1 MSARLAAGLKM
12 ARPVLGSYSTTLF
25 SQNPWVGALLLA
37 ATFYYPQVAISG
49 LTGTIVAL
57 VASRVFGFDRVATD
71 DGRLLFNPMLCSL
84 GLGYW
89 TSVAPIDGL
98 IFGVL
103 LPLVSI
109 SALFVTVFLNHVC
122 MTLTGSASRS
132 IPFCIVAIG
141 LHWVLL
147 GLRLEFEINHLP
159 DMVVPGLPPVLDV
172 WLHSISA
179 ILFSSGV
186 VPGVLMTV
194 ALFLASRISLLN
206 AMVGFLTSLAMISLL
221 GMPMAGSFW
230 LHLNAILCA
239 VAIGGIFFIP
249 SRAALMLAALSAAIC
264 VPVGCAMLRFLPW
277 FDAPILTLP
286 FNVTLLAL
294 NAAMRWREMGRSPRA
309 VVSPGATPEE
319 TVRMD
324 QLYTRRMRDA
334 QLPAV
339 GLPFEGNWVVTQ
351 GFNGGITHLGKWQY
365 ALDFEVAGE
374 SGQAARP
381 DSSRLGDY
389 PSCDAPIISPVAGRI
404 VRVMDDIRDNP
415 IGGNN
420 LADNW
425 GNSVVIEIGP
435 ELFLQLSHFRYRGIK
450 VREGDRV
457 RAGQLLGF
465 LGNSGRS
472 PLPHLHMQMQLLPE
486 IGAPTIPFRLHGY
499 VGSGGRFVFR
509 GLPGEGEMVSGSR
522 PCRWLQD
529 LFAPSEVRSSS
540 YRIFSHNGED
550 HETLVLSREA
560 DGSVLLSTLQQP
572 ASLRGRIINNIF
584 VPLYLSGGHHGILG
598 ALYLAGRIPLGLQ
611 SDVSWEEEVDGLS
624 KKSLGGA
631 AVTGF
636 LAPYFEQPADQ
647 VTGHVSHH
655 DPVAK
660 RSVFTWNFSGGD
672 VLECTCDAEGL
683 CSGRWEHED
692 GWLRFNRVPG
702 ILPEENGASNREIA
716 GFATA

>member
-1 MSARLAAGLKM
+1 MNARLAEGLRM
-12 ARPVLGSYSTTLF
+12 ARPILGSYSTTLF
-25 SQNPWVGALLLA
+25 SQSPWVGALLLA
-37 ATFYYPQVAISG
+37 ATFYHPQVAISG
-49 LTGTIVAL
+49 LVGTIVAL

-159 DMVVPGLPPVLDV
+159 DMVVPGLPPVIDL

-186 VPGVLMTV
+186 VPGLFMTV

-221 GMPMAGSFW
+221 GIPMAGSFW

-264 VPVGCAMLRFLPW
+264 VLVGCAMLRFLPW

-286 FNVTLLAL
+286 FNITLLAV
-294 NAAMRWREMGRSPRA
+294 NTAMRWREAGRLPRA

-324 QLYTRRMRDA
+324 QLYTRRMPDA

-339 GLPFEGNWVVTQ
+339 GLPFEGDWVVTQ

-374 SGQAARP
+374 NGQAARP

-389 PSCDAPIISPVAGRI
+389 PSCDAPITSPVAGRI

-472 PLPHLHMQMQLLPE
+472 PLPHLHMQMQLSPE

-499 VGSGGRFVFR
+499 IGTGRRFVFR
-509 GLPGEGEMVSGSR
+509 GLPGEGELVSGNR
-522 PCRWLQD
+522 PCRWLQES
-529 LFAPSEVRSSS
+529 LAPAEVQSNT
-540 YRIFSHNGED
+540 YRVFSHNGED
-550 HETLVLSREA
+550 HETVVFSREA
-560 DGSVLLSTLQQP
+560 DGSVLLTTLQQP
-572 ASLRGRIINNIF
+572 GSLRGRIINNIF
-584 VPLYLSGGHHGILG
+584 VPLQLSGSRHGMLNTF
-598 ALYLAGRIPLGLQ
+598 YLAGRIPLGLQ
-611 SDVSWEEEVDGLS
+611 SEVSWSEEVDGS
-624 KKSLGGA
+624 RKGSWVA
-631 AVTGF
+631 AAWAGLLV
-636 LAPYFEQPADQ
+636 PYFERPANR
-647 VTGHVSHH
+647 VTGRVSHH
-655 DPVAK
+655 DPAAR
-660 RSVFTWNFSGGD
+660 RSVLIWNFAEGD
-672 VLECTCDAEGL
+672 VLECSYDAEGL
-683 CSGRWEHED
+683 CSGRWEHEA
-692 GWLRFNRVPG
+692 GWLRFNRVS
-702 ILPEENGASNREIA
+702 ETSSESTEVSHREA
-716 GFATA
+716 ADFVAA

>member
-1 MSARLAAGLKM
+1 MRMPLAEGLQRV
-12 ARPVLGSYSTTLF
+12 RPILNSYSTTLF

-37 ATFYYPQVAISG
+37 ATFCFPQVAVTG

-57 VASRVFGFDRVATD
+57 VASRIFGFDRTATD

-89 TSVAPIDGL
+89 TYVAPIDGL

-122 MTLTGSASRS
+122 MTLTGSTARS
-132 IPFCIVAIG
+132 MPFCLVAVG

-147 GLRLEFEINHLP
+147 GLRLEFEMRHLP
-159 DMVVPGLPPVLDV
+159 DIVVPGLPAVVDL

-186 VPGVLMTV
+186 LPGVFMTV
-194 ALFLASRISLLN
+194 ALFLASRISLFN
-206 AMVGFLTSLAMISLL
+206 ALVGFLTSLAMISLL
-221 GMPMAGSFW
+221 GMPLAGSFW

-249 SRAALMLAALSAAIC
+249 SRASLLLAALSAAIC
-264 VPVGCAMLRFLPW
+264 ILVGCAMLRFLPW
-277 FDAPILTLP
+277 LDAPILTLP
-286 FNVTLLAL
+286 FNLTLLAVTT
-294 NAAMRWREMGRSPRA
+294 AMRWREAGRSPRT

-324 QLYTRRMRDA
+324 QLYARRVPEA

-339 GLPFEGNWVVTQ
+339 GLPFEGDWVVTQ
-351 GFNGGITHLGKWQY
+351 GFNGGITHRGKWQY

-374 SGQAARP
+374 NGLAARP
-381 DSSRLGDY
+381 DSSRLGDF
-389 PSCDAPIISPVAGRI
+389 PSCDAPILSPAAGRI

-425 GNSVVIEIGP
+425 GNSVVIEISP
-435 ELFLQLSHFRYRGIK
+435 ELFLQLSHFRYRGLK

-472 PLPHLHMQMQLLPE
+472 PLPHLHMQMQLSPE

-499 VGSGGRFVFR
+499 AGTGRRFVFR
-509 GLPGEGEMVSGSR
+509 GLPREGEVVSGAR
-522 PCRWLQD
+522 PCRWMQSV
-529 LFAPSEVRSSS
+529 FAPAEVHSNA
-540 YRIFSHNGED
+540 YRIFSHRGED
-550 HETLVLSREA
+550 HETMVISLEA
-560 DGSVLLSTLQQP
+560 DGSVLFTTLQQP
-572 ASLRGRIINNIF
+572 GSLRGGIINHIF
-584 VPLYLSGGHHGILG
+584 VPLHLSGGHHGLLQ

-611 SDVSWEEEVDGLS
+611 PELNWEEAVDGAS
-624 KKSLGGA
+624 RRGQVFGA
-631 AVTGF
+631 VVGL
-636 LAPYFEQPADQ
+636 LAPYFERPADQ
-647 VTGHVSHH
+647 VTGRVSQH
-655 DPVAK
+655 DPAAQ
-660 RSVFTWNFSGGD
+660 RSVLIWNFSAGD
-672 VLECTCDAEGL
+672 VLECAFDTEGL
-683 CSGRWEHED
+683 CSGRWEHEG
-692 GWLRFNRVPG
+692 GWLRFNRVSET
-702 ILPEENGASNREIA
+702 LSKSVEVRNRE
-716 GFATA
+716 TADIVIC